1 MKQSARILRVA
12 PETSSL
18 RERTTEAL
26 RNAILSLHFAP
37 GEKLVERRLC
47 DETGVSR
54 TCVREALRHLE
65 AEGLVQ
71 RVPNRGMFVAR
82 LTVDEA
88 RQIYEVRAALEASM
102 VRSFVERASDS
113 QVKSLEK
120 ALQRVATAAFKP
132 NVVAYSNTL
141 VELTNV
147 ILAGAD
153 NELASQVL
161 GRLRARM
168 TYLRVITARAASREQ
183 REGTIAALTAVFE
196 AIAARDADTAERL
209 LKAYVA
215 RSASFALRL
224 LKEIEV
230 DEGAGERRAQGRGA

>member
-1 MKQSARILRVA
+1 
-12 PETSSL
+12 
-18 RERTTEAL
+18 
-26 RNAILSLHFAP
+26 
-37 GEKLVERRLC
+37 
-47 DETGVSR
+47 
-54 TCVREALRHLE
+54 
-65 AEGLVQ
+65 
-71 RVPNRGMFVAR
+71 
-82 LTVDEA
+82 
-88 RQIYEVRAALEASM
+88 EASM

-120 ALQRVATAAFKP
+120 ALQRVATAALKS
-132 NVVAYSNTL
+132 NVVAYSNAL

-161 GRLRARM
+161 SRLRARM

-183 REGTIAALTAVFE
+183 REGTIAALTAVVE
-196 AIAARDADTAERL
+196 AIATRDADAAERL

-215 RSASFALRL
+215 RSASFALQL

-230 DEGAGERRAQGRGA
+230 DQGADEPRAQGRGA